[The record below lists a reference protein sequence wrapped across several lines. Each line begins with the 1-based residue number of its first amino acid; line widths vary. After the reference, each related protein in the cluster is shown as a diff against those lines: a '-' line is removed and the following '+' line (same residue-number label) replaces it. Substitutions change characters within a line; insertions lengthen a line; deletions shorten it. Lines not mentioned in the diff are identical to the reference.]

1 MNRKE
6 DRTPMN
12 DSPSPTVLPRRRFL
26 IQAAA
31 AAGLAA
37 QGPGIATLWA
47 AEPHPS
53 DWFHEAGWGVMTH
66 YLGAPPSSAGGAELS
81 AEAWNAQVDAFDVDG
96 LVRQLAPT
104 GTKYLLFTVGQN
116 SGHYCAPNATY
127 DRLVGIQPSKCSR
140 RDLIADLARALQ
152 PHGIRLLA
160 YLPSGAPAA
169 DHVARRKLQWRWGA
183 PGGWQLPGEPTGGRL
198 VEFQRNWEAICRD
211 WSLRWGRLVAGWWID
226 GCYFADEMYRH
237 PDEPNFA
244 SFARALKA
252 GNPDALVAFNPG
264 VKVPV
269 VCHTPV
275 EDYTAGEVNLGQVAE
290 AIRAC
295 PGRWLEREGRR
306 VQFQILS
313 YLGQTWCRGERPQ
326 KPDDEIVGYVR
337 DLTAKGGVITWDVP
351 IQKSGLVSE
360 PFLAQ
365 LRAIGRARA
374 KSSG

>member
-1 MNRKE
+1 
-6 DRTPMN
+6 MN
-12 DSPSPTVLPRRRFL
+12 DSPCPTVFPRRRFL

-31 AAGLAA
+31 AAGLAVPR
-37 QGPGIATLWA
+37 PGIGNLWA
-47 AEPHPS
+47 AEPEPS
-53 DWFHEAGWGVMTH
+53 AWFHEAGWGVMTH

-81 AEAWNAQVDAFDVDG
+81 AAAWNAQVDAFDVDG
-96 LVRQLAPT
+96 LVRQLAST

-140 RDLIADLARALQ
+140 RDLFADLARALQ

-169 DHVARRKLQWRWGA
+169 DHEARRKLQWRWGA
-183 PGGWQLPGEPTGGRL
+183 AGGWQLPGEPTGGRL

-237 PDEPNFA
+237 PDEPNLV

-252 GNPDALVAFNPG
+252 GNPDSLVAFNPG

-275 EDYTAGEVNLGQVAE
+275 EDYTAGEVNLNQVAE
-290 AIRAC
+290 AIRAF
-295 PGRWLEREGRR
+295 PGRWIECDGRR

-313 YLGQTWCRGERPQ
+313 FLGQTWCRGERPQ

-337 DLTAKGGVITWDVP
+337 DLTAKGGAITWDVP
-351 IQKSGLVSE
+351 IQTSGLIPE
-360 PFLAQ
+360 PFVAQ
-365 LRAIGRARA
+365 LRAIDRARA
-374 KSSG
+374 KPSG

>member
-1 MNRKE
+1 MNV
-6 DRTPMN
+6 
-12 DSPSPTVLPRRRFL
+12 SPLPNVLPRRRFL

-31 AAGLAA
+31 AGLTL
-37 QGPGIATLWA
+37 QGSAIADVGA
-47 AEPHPS
+47 AESHPC
-53 DWFHEAGWGVMTH
+53 DWFQESGWGVMTH

-81 AEAWNAQVDAFDVDG
+81 AEAWNEQVDAFDVAG
-96 LVRQLAPT
+96 LVLQLVST

-127 DRLVGIQPSKCSR
+127 DRLVDIQPSKCSR

-169 DHVARRKLQWRWGA
+169 DHEARRKLQWRWGS
-183 PGGWQLPGEPTGGRL
+183 PGGWQLPGEQVGGRL
-198 VEFQRNWEAICRD
+198 AEFQRNWEAICRD
-211 WSLRWGRLVAGWWID
+211 WSQRWGRLVAGWWID

-264 VKVPV
+264 VKVPI

-275 EDYTAGEVNLGQVAE
+275 EDYTAGEVNLNQVAA

-295 PGRWLEREGRR
+295 PGRWIEREGCR

-313 YLGQTWCRGERPQ
+313 FLGQTWCSGERPQ

-351 IQKSGLVSE
+351 IQSSGLIPE
-360 PFLAQ
+360 PFVAQ
-365 LRAIGRARA
+365 LRAIGQTLGAGLPT
-374 KSSG
+374 SP